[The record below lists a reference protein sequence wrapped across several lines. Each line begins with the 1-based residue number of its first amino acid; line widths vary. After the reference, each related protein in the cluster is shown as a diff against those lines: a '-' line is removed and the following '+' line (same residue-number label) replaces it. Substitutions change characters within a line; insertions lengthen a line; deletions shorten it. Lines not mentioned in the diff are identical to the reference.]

1 MFTCHSQVLYK
12 NSVNFLAP
20 RAYWTISSRIFRL
33 NDILSGFSFPEPGA
47 CNANW
52 RTKQSYPEGIPIA
65 QVSVDLT
72 TSNWCCKAVP
82 RLANW
87 GIPVGSQQ
95 LPVTSVKLTQNND
108 NNIASVL
115 HLPSVLLY
123 SYMSQHQG
131 LNLEVNFYIL
141 LEAKG
146 TWITGWDSKLWP

>member
-1 MFTCHSQVLYK
+1 
-12 NSVNFLAP
+12 
-20 RAYWTISSRIFRL
+20 
-33 NDILSGFSFPEPGA
+33 
-47 CNANW
+47 
-52 RTKQSYPEGIPIA
+52 
-65 QVSVDLT
+65 
-72 TSNWCCKAVP
+72 
-82 RLANW
+82 
-87 GIPVGSQQ
+87 VGSQQ